1 VLQKATFMIARCRVL
16 SAPAMVLA
24 LVAGSASQAPAQVY
38 KRTGSNEII
47 QGYVPDGEWV
57 ETTGHAWQS
66 PHGVFLNF
74 NLPSAMVPLRIDIAN
89 VAPDSVA
96 RLKAECSAP
105 RQFDGGCDAVVRG
118 QVTTIGGRKGIV
130 AREIQIRPR

>member
-1 VLQKATFMIARCRVL
+1 MIARRRVL
-16 SAPAMVLA
+16 SAPVIVLA

-38 KRTGSNEII
+38 KGVGSNDII
-47 QGYVPDGEWV
+47 LGYVPDGEWV

-66 PHGVFLNF
+66 PDGVFLNF
-74 NLPSAMVPLRIDIAN
+74 NRASAMVPLRIDIAN
-89 VAPDSVA
+89 VAPDSIA

-105 RQFDGGCDAVVRG
+105 RQFDGGCNAVVRG
-118 QVTTIGGRKGIV
+118 QVTTVGGGKGIM

>member
-1 VLQKATFMIARCRVL
+1 MIARRRVL
-16 SAPAMVLA
+16 SAPMIILA

-38 KRTGSNEII
+38 MEAGSNNII

-57 ETTGHAWQS
+57 ETTGYAWQS
-66 PHGVFLNF
+66 PAGVFLNF
-74 NLPSAMVPLRIDIAN
+74 NRLSAMAPLRIDIAN

-96 RLKAECSAP
+96 RFKAECSTP
-105 RQFDGGCDAVVRG
+105 RQFDGGCEAVIRG
-118 QVTTIGGRKGIV
+118 QVTTEGGRKGIA